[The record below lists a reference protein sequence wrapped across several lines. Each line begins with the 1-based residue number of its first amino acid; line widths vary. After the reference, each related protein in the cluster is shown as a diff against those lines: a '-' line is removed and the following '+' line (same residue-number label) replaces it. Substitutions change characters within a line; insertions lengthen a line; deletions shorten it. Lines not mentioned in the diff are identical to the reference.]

1 MGGVSPGCASA
12 PGRITYKG
20 MKKFLSS
27 SRLGEIIKFLISG
40 GICFLIQFVLLV
52 ILRDHVG
59 LNTLVAFFFAFMVS
73 VVANYLLCVL
83 WIWPS
88 TGEGDAFTKLVTRM
102 GFLITSGIGLLLNMF
117 FMWLF
122 GLIFGEDLVVFTIMG
137 RNVSMYMI
145 NTCITTV
152 IVLFWNYFTKRAV
165 LQSRLIRKWALQWS
179 QRKAK

>member
-1 MGGVSPGCASA
+1 MNES
-12 PGRITYKG
+12 
-20 MKKFLSS
+20 MKNLFKN

-52 ILRDHVG
+52 LLRDHVG

-73 VVANYLLCVL
+73 VVANYILCIL

-88 TGEGDAFTKLVTRM
+88 TGEGDAFTKLVTRL
-102 GFLITSGIGLLLNMF
+102 GFLVTSGIGLLLNMF

-122 GLIFGEDLVVFTIMG
+122 GLVLGEDQVLFTVLG
-137 RNVSMYMI
+137 RNVSMYML

-165 LQSRLIRKWALQWS
+165 LQSKLIRKWAVQWS
-179 QRKAK
+179 ERKSK